1 MKGTP
6 FDIPPVNVKLGAPV
20 AEIATV
26 FPGQI
31 ALEAVFTTVKLGTDE
46 LTEIVTI
53 ELEIQ
58 PKEFVPLT
66 V

>member
-1 MKGTP
+1 MKETP
-6 FDIPPVNVKLGAPV
+6 FEIPPVNVKLGAP
-20 AEIATV
+20 IAVIVTV
-26 FPGQI
+26 LPGQI
-31 ALEAVFTTVKLGTDE
+31 ALVAELTTVKLGTDE